1 VKVKNGNTN
10 KKEMVVGFVGTKRKT
25 FQIVFP
31 KTIGSARLRELKKAV
46 SGMGELY
53 MGRLGIIVV
62 AKNSCC
68 PNAISDLAYHIGE
81 VVSGF
86 TIDARTIPVL

>member
-1 VKVKNGNTN
+1 MKNKGA
-10 KKEMVVGFVGTKRKT
+10 KEMVVGYVEMKKKS

-31 KTIGSARLRELKKAV
+31 KTMGVAHLRELKKAV

-53 MGRLGIIVV
+53 MGRLGIIVT

-68 PNAISDLAYHIGE
+68 PHAISDLAYHIGE
-81 VVSGF
+81 IVPGF
-86 TIDARTIPVL
+86 TVDAGTIPAP